1 MFLKDNYKFL
11 FIYSSLVIIAFLLNF
26 FIASR
31 GLFPVDTFIHYD
43 FGYRILLGDDPVKD
57 YWIVHGF
64 FIDYIQ
70 SFFFKLFGNNW
81 YSYIIHSSVFN
92 VLIAISS
99 YQIFKSL
106 KVNPIISYL
115 IVICISILAYP
126 VSGTPFLDL
135 HSTYF
140 SLLAIYMVIFF
151 IQKNRI
157 IFWFY
162 TSIFLCLAF
171 FSKQVPAAYTIIGIS
186 LINIYFSLSK
196 KNIKIF
202 LYYLTGAIL
211 FILTLYLF
219 LKF

>member
-92 VLIAISS
+92 V
-99 YQIFKSL
+99 FFNKR
-106 KVNPIISYL
+106 K
-115 IVICISILAYP
+115 
-126 VSGTPFLDL
+126 
-135 HSTYF
+135 
-140 SLLAIYMVIFF
+140 IY
-151 IQKNRI
+151 
-157 IFWFY
+157 
-162 TSIFLCLAF
+162 
-171 FSKQVPAAYTIIGIS
+171 
-186 LINIYFSLSK
+186 IY
-196 KNIKIF
+196 
-202 LYYLTGAIL
+202 
-211 FILTLYLF
+211 
-219 LKF
+219 